1 MSRDDA
7 WERQAEEWAQ
17 FARSPEH
24 DHFFWDFNG
33 PRFLEMVPPPGRRTL
48 DVACGEGRL
57 GRLLHQRGHT
67 VVAVDASR
75 PLARMAGAAGGQA
88 VVVADAAHI
97 PLADHSAD
105 LAVAFMSLQ
114 DIADLQGAVA
124 EVARVLM
131 PAGRFCIAIAHPLRS
146 AGGFEDKQASSP
158 FTVQS
163 YFEARAWPW
172 SSQHTGLRLTLPGIH
187 RPLEAYTGALTDAGF
202 AIEAMREPRPSHA
215 QVAKHAASARW
226 LRLPCFLH
234 IRAFQTLRRAARRR
248 GSV

>member
-1 MSRDDA
+1 MSRDDV

-33 PRFLEMVPPPGRRTL
+33 PRFLEMVPAPGRLTL

-57 GRLLHQRGHT
+57 GRLLHERGHT
-67 VVAVDASR
+67 VIGLDGSR
-75 PLARMAGAAGGQA
+75 PLAGMAGAAGRQT

-97 PLADHSAD
+97 PLADRSVD

-114 DIADLQGAVA
+114 DIGDMRGAVA
-124 EVARVLM
+124 EVGRVLT
-131 PAGRFCIAIAHPLRS
+131 PAGKFCIAIAHPLRS
-146 AGGFEDKQASSP
+146 AGGFEDKQASSR

-163 YFEARAWPW
+163 YFETRAWRW
-172 SSQHTGLRLTLPGIH
+172 SSQHTGLRVTLPGIH
-187 RPLEAYTGALTDAGF
+187 RPLEAYAAALAEAGF
-202 AIEAMREPRPSHA
+202 AIEAMREPRPTA
-215 QVAKHAASARW
+215 DQVAKHDASARW

-234 IRAFQTLRRAARRR
+234 IRAFKC
-248 GSV
+248 